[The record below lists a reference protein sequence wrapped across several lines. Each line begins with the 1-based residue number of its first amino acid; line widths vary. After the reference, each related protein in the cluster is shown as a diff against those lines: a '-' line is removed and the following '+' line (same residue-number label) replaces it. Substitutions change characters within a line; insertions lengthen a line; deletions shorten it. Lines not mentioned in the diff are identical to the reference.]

1 MDHIDQIFKTRGD
14 EEIAAQFVI
23 SLINW
28 LHGVSEVSMQEIEYY
43 RRKLSAEQL
52 RLVRGKFRQGV

>member
-28 LHGVSEVSMQEIEYY
+28 LHGISKVSMEELDYY
-43 RRKLSAEQL
+43 RSKLSAEQL
-52 RLVRGKFRQGV
+52 HLVRDKFRQGV